1 MPGHLALKDALA
13 LRIYRCWLDQNG
25 GMLLLATLEDQ
36 METACSEYKTAGT
49 PGRGQKHHA
58 RHWGDRSPHWR
69 THSQTTRCERESL
82 SVNVLSG

>member
-1 MPGHLALKDALA
+1 MPGHLALKDILA

-25 GMLLLATLEDQ
+25 ATLLLATLEDQ

-49 PGRGQKHHA
+49 PVQGRRPMPGT
-58 RHWGDRSPHWR
+58 GETRSPHWR